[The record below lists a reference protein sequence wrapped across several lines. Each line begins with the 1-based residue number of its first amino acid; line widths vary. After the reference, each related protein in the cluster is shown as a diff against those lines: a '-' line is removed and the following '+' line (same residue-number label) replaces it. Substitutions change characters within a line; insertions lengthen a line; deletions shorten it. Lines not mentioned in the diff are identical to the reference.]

1 MSKLIA
7 YFGGSF
13 DPIHQGHLAAAR
25 ELVDVF
31 ALATLVFLPA
41 ALSPLKQQSLAIQHR
56 VAMLKLAIE
65 DDRIFAIDEQELH
78 RPQPSYTIDTLRT
91 LRTQYGVQQPLAFIM
106 GMDSFLSLP
115 KWRDWQQLTDFSHL
129 IVVSRPDFD
138 AQFSTEL
145 QAWLNNRRCNDRL
158 LLEYQ
163 PHGLVYFVATQP
175 YAVSSTDIR
184 ARLALGQNTSA
195 TLPARV
201 AAYIQLHHLYGA
213 TATNES

>member
-41 ALSPLKQQSLAIQHR
+41 ALSPLKQQSLASLHR
-56 VAMLKLAIE
+56 VAMLKLAIQ
-65 DDRIFAIDEQELH
+65 DDSVFAIDEQELH

-129 IVVSRPDFD
+129 VVVSRPDFD

>member
-13 DPIHQGHLAAAR
+13 DPIHQGHLATAR

-31 ALATLVFLPA
+31 ALAKLVFLPA

-78 RPQPSYTIDTLRT
+78 RPQPSYTIDTLRC
-91 LRTQYGVQQPLAFIM
+91 LRAQYGTQQSLAFIM

-115 KWRDWQQLTDFSHL
+115 KWRDWQQLTDFAHL
-129 IVVSRPDFD
+129 IVVSRPDYD
-138 AQFSTEL
+138 AQLPTEL
-145 QAWLNNRRCNDRL
+145 LAWLNNRRCNDRL
-158 LLEYQ
+158 LLEYH

-175 YAVSSTDIR
+175 HAVSSTDIR

-195 TLPARV
+195 TLPACV

>member
-115 KWRDWQQLTDFSHL
+115 KWRDWQQLTDFAHL

>member
-129 IVVSRPDFD
+129 VVVSRPDYD
-138 AQFSTEL
+138 EQFSTEL

>member
-91 LRTQYGVQQPLAFIM
+91 LRTQYSAQQSLAFII

-115 KWRDWQQLTDFSHL
+115 KWRDWQQLTDFAHL

-195 TLPARV
+195 TLPPRV

>member
-129 IVVSRPDFD
+129 VVVSRPDFD

-163 PHGLVYFVATQP
+163 THGLVYFVATQP
-175 YAVSSTDIR
+175 HAVSSTDIR

>member
-13 DPIHQGHLAAAR
+13 DPIHSGHLATAR
-25 ELVDVF
+25 ELVDIF
-31 ALATLVFLPA
+31 ALAKLVFLPA
-41 ALSPLKQQSLAIQHR
+41 ALSPLKQQSLASQHR

-91 LRTQYGVQQPLAFIM
+91 LRTQYSAQQSLAFII

-115 KWRDWQQLTDFSHL
+115 KWRDWQQLTDFAHL

>member
-13 DPIHQGHLAAAR
+13 DPIHQGHLATAR

-31 ALATLVFLPA
+31 ALAKLVFLPT
-41 ALSPLKQQSLAIQHR
+41 ALSPLKQQSLASLHR
-56 VAMLKLAIE
+56 VAMLKLAIQ
-65 DDRIFAIDEQELH
+65 DDSVFAIDEQELH
-78 RPQPSYTIDTLRT
+78 RPQPSYTIDTLRC
-91 LRTQYGVQQPLAFIM
+91 LRTQYGTQQSLALIM

-115 KWRDWQQLTDFSHL
+115 KWRDWQQLTDFAHL
-129 IVVSRPDFD
+129 IVVSRPDYD
-138 AQFSTEL
+138 AQFRTEL

-163 PHGLVYFVATQP
+163 THGLVYFVATQP
-175 YAVSSTDIR
+175 HAVSSTDIR

-195 TLPARV
+195 TLPPRV

>member
-78 RPQPSYTIDTLRT
+78 RPQPSYTIDTLRY
-91 LRTQYGVQQPLAFIM
+91 LRTQYGTQQPLAFII

-115 KWRDWQQLTDFSHL
+115 KWRDWQQLTDFAHL

>member
-13 DPIHQGHLAAAR
+13 DPIHLGHLATAR
-25 ELVDVF
+25 ELAEYF
-31 ALATLVFLPA
+31 ALARLVFLPA
-41 ALSPLKQQSLAIQHR
+41 ALSPLKQQSLTREHR

-65 DDRIFAIDEQELH
+65 DDSIFALDEQELH
-78 RPQPSYTIDTLRT
+78 RPQPSYTIDTLRS
-91 LRTQYGVQQPLAFIM
+91 LRIQYETQQPLAFIM

-115 KWRDWQQLTDFSHL
+115 KWRDWQQLTDFAHL
-129 IVVSRPDFD
+129 IVVARPDYD

-163 PHGLVYFVATQP
+163 PHGLVYFVATHP
-175 YAVSSTDIR
+175 HAVSSTDIR

-201 AAYIQLHHLYGA
+201 AAYIQQHHLYGA

>member
-13 DPIHQGHLAAAR
+13 DPIHQGHLATAR
-25 ELVDVF
+25 ELVDIF
-31 ALATLVFLPA
+31 ALAKLVFLPA
-41 ALSPLKQQSLAIQHR
+41 ALSPLKQQSLASEHR

-65 DDRIFAIDEQELH
+65 NDSDFAIDEQELH
-78 RPQPSYTIDTLRT
+78 RPQPSYTLDTLHA
-91 LRTQYGVQQPLAFIM
+91 LRTQYGTQQSLAFII

-115 KWRDWQQLTDFSHL
+115 KWRDWQQLTDFAHL
-129 IVVSRPDFD
+129 IVVSRPDYD

-175 YAVSSTDIR
+175 HAVSSTDIR
-184 ARLALGQNTSA
+184 ARLALGQNIPA

-201 AAYIQLHHLYGA
+201 ATYIQLHHLYGA

>member
-129 IVVSRPDFD
+129 VVVSRPDFD

-145 QAWLNNRRCNDRL
+145 QA
-158 LLEYQ
+158 
-163 PHGLVYFVATQP
+163 G
-175 YAVSSTDIR
+175 
-184 ARLALGQNTSA
+184 
-195 TLPARV
+195 
-201 AAYIQLHHLYGA
+201 
-213 TATNES
+213 

>member
-129 IVVSRPDFD
+129 VVVSRPDFD

>member
-13 DPIHQGHLAAAR
+13 DPIHQGHLATAR
-25 ELVDVF
+25 ELVDIF
-31 ALATLVFLPA
+31 ALAKLVFLPA
-41 ALSPLKQQSLAIQHR
+41 ALSPLKQQSLASEHR
-56 VAMLKLAIE
+56 VAMLKLAIQ
-65 DDRIFAIDEQELH
+65 DDSVFALDEQELH
-78 RPQPSYTIDTLRT
+78 RPQPSYTIDTLRC
-91 LRTQYGVQQPLAFIM
+91 LRTQYGTQQPLAFIM

-115 KWRDWQQLTDFSHL
+115 KWRDWQQLTDFAHL
-129 IVVSRPDFD
+129 IVVSRPDYD
-138 AQFSTEL
+138 AQFRTEL

-163 PHGLVYFVATQP
+163 THGLVYFVATQP
-175 YAVSSTDIR
+175 HAVSSTDIR

-195 TLPARV
+195 TLPPRV

>member
-13 DPIHQGHLAAAR
+13 DPIHQGHLATAR

-31 ALATLVFLPA
+31 GLAKLVFLPA
-41 ALSPLKQQSLAIQHR
+41 ALSPLKQQSLASQHR

-65 DDRIFAIDEQELH
+65 DDHIFAIDEQELH
-78 RPQPSYTIDTLRT
+78 RPQPSYTIDTLRS
-91 LRTQYGVQQPLAFIM
+91 LRTQYGTQQPLAFIM

-115 KWRDWQQLTDFSHL
+115 KWRDWQQLTDFAHL
-129 IVVSRPDFD
+129 IVVSRPDYD
-138 AQFSTEL
+138 VQLPTEL

-175 YAVSSTDIR
+175 HAVSSTEIR

-195 TLPARV
+195 TLPACV